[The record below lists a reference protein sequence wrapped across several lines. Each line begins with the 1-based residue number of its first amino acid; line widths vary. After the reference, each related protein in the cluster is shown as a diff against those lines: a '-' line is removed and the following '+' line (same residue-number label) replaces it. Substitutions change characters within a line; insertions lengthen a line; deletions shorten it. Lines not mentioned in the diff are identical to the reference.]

1 MRKFDEELVSGS
13 ILRSVW
19 KLAWPVTLLN
29 LVNGLHGLVDHIL
42 VGHYIASESNAA
54 NAAIGV
60 AWQVFLVI
68 VVFIASIFH
77 GMNVLVSRYAGKQD
91 RENLSRVAYD
101 SFLISVYI
109 LVFIVAPAGYFISPW
124 LLDLAGAPAE
134 VQFYALPYLRI
145 LFVFGAPLFLSFM
158 FTGAFQASGDAKTP
172 LVLGILATLLNMSL
186 SVVLITGMGPFPA
199 LGAVG
204 AALGTVL
211 APFFTVTISVILVLR
226 RKMLILPPD
235 RYRIVPDFSVVKVIT
250 RIGIPT
256 GIQGVLLN
264 IGGVLL
270 LRFLG
275 SMEESISAA
284 AQAAYTICYAQ
295 LFSLITWTSFGLRS
309 AAGTLMGQNIGAG
322 KPERGKNAVRVAAAF
337 GGGWAV
343 LVGAVFW
350 FFPTELL
357 SVFDAG
363 DGPIGAMGVSLLRYL
378 SFSGVVIAVA
388 LALTGGLQGAG
399 ETKLPM
405 YIAFLTQIVVLLG
418 VCWWYDWQNALTPE
432 RVWMAILISHLSRL
446 LLTWLVFRTEKWAHT
461 VVELADE
468 AK

>member
-1 MRKFDEELVSGS
+1 MRKFDDELVSGN
-13 ILRSVW
+13 IVWSVW

-29 LVNGLHGLVDHIL
+29 LVNGLHGMVDHIL

-68 VVFIASIFH
+68 VVFIASLFH
-77 GMNVLVSRYAGKQD
+77 GMNVLISRYAGRQD
-91 RENLSRVAYD
+91 RENLSRVAYEA
-101 SFLISVYI
+101 FLASVYI
-109 LVFIVAPAGYFISPW
+109 LVFIVAPAGYFLAPH
-124 LLDLAGAPAE
+124 LLDLVEAPPE
-134 VQFYALPYLRI
+134 VQVHALPYLRV
-145 LFVFGAPLFLSFM
+145 LFVCGAPLFLSFM
-158 FTGAFQASGDAKTP
+158 FTGAFQATGDAKTP
-172 LVLGILATLLNMSL
+172 LVLGVLATFLNVGISA
-186 SVVLITGMGPFPA
+186 VLVTGAGPFPA

-211 APFFTVTISVILVLR
+211 APLFTVSISIALVLR

-235 RYRIVPDFSVVKVIT
+235 HYRLVPDFATMRVIA

-264 IGGVLL
+264 IGGVAIMWV
-270 LRFLG
+270 LG
-275 SMEESISAA
+275 SMQKEIAA
-284 AQAAYTICYAQ
+284 PALAAYTICYAQ
-295 LFSLITWTSFGLRS
+295 LFSLITWTSFGLRA

-322 KPERGKNAVRVAAAF
+322 KHERGKSAVRVAATF
-337 GGGWAV
+337 GGAWAV
-343 LVGAVFW
+343 LIGAIFW
-350 FFPTELL
+350 YFPAELL
-357 SVFDAG
+357 AIFGANE
-363 DGPIGAMGVSLLRYL
+363 GPIVAIGISLLQYL
-378 SFSGVVIAVA
+378 TFSGVVIAVA

-418 VCWWYDWQNALTPE
+418 ICWWYQWHQALTPE
-432 RVWMAILISHLSRL
+432 RVWMAIFISHSSRL

-461 VVELADE
+461 VVELDD
-468 AK
+468 